1 MRLGKLVGAAELPC
15 EPEIL
20 VEMMFGKV
28 VVPSDRAAA
37 SIGADALVIDGV
49 TLSDRL
55 LTTADLSLSV
65 ASGEVVGLAGLEG
78 SGQRLLLRAL
88 AGLHKPDSGS
98 IEVGGVPTTGLGYR
112 RHLDAGI
119 HFLPAGR
126 LEEGLVADLTIT
138 EHFLL
143 AGRRM
148 DFFVSW
154 GTARE
159 RAAGFI
165 EEFSIKGTPESTA
178 ESLSGGN
185 QQRLLLAM
193 TPPELRLLLMEHP
206 TRGLD
211 IESADWVWTRLL
223 ERRDEGTSIV
233 FASAD
238 LDELLRYS
246 DRIMVFFSGSVIR
259 VLDARQADGEML
271 GHLIGG
277 RDVA

>member
-1 MRLGKLVGAAELPC
+1 
-15 EPEIL
+15 
-20 VEMMFGKV
+20 MMFGKFV
-28 VVPSDRAAA
+28 EPQERADAA
-37 SIGADALVIDGV
+37 IGAEVVRIEDVS
-49 TLSDRL
+49 LSDRL
-55 LTTADLSLSV
+55 LTTAGLSLSV
-65 ASGEVVGLAGLEG
+65 AAGEVVGLAGLEG

-88 AGLHKPDSGS
+88 AGLHEPDGGT
-98 IEVGGVPTTGLGYR
+98 IDVVGGRRAATPGYR
-112 RHLDAGI
+112 GHLDAGV

-126 LEEGLVADLTIT
+126 LEEGLVYGLTIT

-143 AGRRM
+143 AGRGM
-148 DFFVSW
+148 DFFIDW
-154 GTARE
+154 DEARD
-159 RAAGFI
+159 RAAAFI
-165 EEFSIKGTPESTA
+165 DEFSIKGTPESTA

-193 TPPELRLLLMEHP
+193 TPPGLRLLLMEHP

-223 ERRDEGTSIV
+223 ERRDEGTAIV

-246 DRIMVFFSGSVIR
+246 DRIMVFFAGRVIR
-259 VLDARQADGEML
+259 ILEAREADGEML

-277 RDVA
+277 REVA